1 MKKNTI
7 LYCFIL
13 FTVFISISCSQVGN
27 PGGALGSTSGFVDF
41 NFEINALNCDSS
53 CNWIEVTLYDA
64 KNLKA
69 IKGDSLTYSNID
81 QSSLKNGY
89 TYSSTVI
96 PDTKKTITIPRVP
109 TGMQGIILV
118 KISNVNGNTSSL
130 LYGGA
135 SNVFTVTGK
144 KINIKLNLEKLS
156 STHKVR
162 YDSNTE
168 NSENIEERL
177 PDSTY
182 VKLRKNTFSNEDKV
196 FVAWNTE
203 KDGSGISYNDEDIV
217 LIKDDITLYAQWKEL
232 TKILFNVEHYLE
244 DLEEGSYSLKETQ
257 SAYSVENIE
266 SLAKNYEGFS
276 PIEYKNGSLN
286 SDGKFEIKI
295 FYTRNIVTVNFD
307 SDGGSEIQSIKG
319 RYGTPITMET
329 PIKENLVFLGWNTNL
344 KFFPAEDTTLTAI
357 WGSSNEYTNED
368 VKTVISELE
377 GEGPHFVKVTGEI
390 TDSTILEIRKAL
402 IGNPTALVYLD
413 LSETTGLTE
422 LYSTHRYSCSSFSS
436 SGNHDSYCRFY
447 NFDGCTSLKSIKLP
461 NSLIKIE
468 DFSFYGCTNLTEIEI
483 PNSVTSIGKSAFYE
497 CTSLAEIEMPNSVTS
512 IGNYA
517 FYECTSLAE
526 IEIPNSVTSIG
537 DYAFNG
543 CTSLTEITFPEIV
556 TSFGTSV
563 VYDCNSLS
571 SVSFPE
577 GMTSISTDL
586 PKGLKSIYIPSTVR
600 GIGEEVFNNCSLL
613 EIKVSEENES
623 FMAKDNVLYSKD
635 GTKLIT
641 VSHNIENLIIPPE
654 VIKIKPCALYRNTSL
669 KTVSCL
675 GTSEIQ
681 IGNEAFYQCYNL
693 EFFEH
698 NSSISVGNAAFY
710 DCFSLKK
717 VPDLYDTIGNT
728 AFWNC
733 KNIEEFNFRLVVN
746 IGNFAFH
753 GCLGLRSANFAYPF
767 GTGGTKSFYI
777 VEKQVNISGNSNT
790 KEYLNK
796 SNGYT
801 FEDFQGEKGAALIRK
816 YTGSEDVRVES
827 GGYHCY
833 TWELK

>member
-1 MKKNTI
+1 MMQRTK
-7 LYCFIL
+7 
-13 FTVFISISCSQVGN
+13 
-27 PGGALGSTSGFVDF
+27 
-41 NFEINALNCDSS
+41 
-53 CNWIEVTLYDA
+53 
-64 KNLKA
+64 
-69 IKGDSLTYSNID
+69 KGDSLTYSNID

-118 KISNVNGNTSSL
+118 KISNLNGNTSSL

-135 SNVFTVTGK
+135 SNVFAVTGK
-144 KINIKLNLEKLS
+144 KINIKLNIEKLS

-413 LSETTGLTE
+413 LSETTGLTK
-422 LYSTHRYSCSSFSS
+422 LYSTHRGSCSSSSSS
-436 SGNHDSYCRFY
+436 SGNHETYYCYFY

-468 DFSFYGCTNLTEIEI
+468 DYSFYGCTNLTEIEI
-483 PNSVTSIGKSAFYE
+483 PNSVTSIG
-497 CTSLAEIEMPNSVTS
+497 
-512 IGNYA
+512 NYA
-517 FYECTSLAE
+517 FYRCTSLAE

-537 DYAFNG
+537 KYAFSG
-543 CTSLTEITFPEIV
+543 CTSLVEITFPEIV
-556 TSFGTSV
+556 SSFDTTA
-563 VYDCNSLS
+563 VYNCNSLS

-577 GMTSISTDL
+577 GMTKITNNL
-586 PKGLKSIYIPSTVR
+586 PSRLKSIYIPSTVIEIQDKAFN
-600 GIGEEVFNNCSLL
+600 IGSLL

-635 GTKLIT
+635 GTQLIA
-641 VSHNIENLIIPPE
+641 VSRNIENLIIPPE
-654 VIKIKPCALYRNTSL
+654 VIEIKPWALYKNTGL

-675 GTSEIQ
+675 GTSEIK
-681 IGNEAFYQCYNL
+681 IGNEAFFQCSNL
-693 EFFEH
+693 EYFEH
-698 NSSISVGNAAFY
+698 NSSISVGDYAFY
-710 DCFSLKK
+710 DCISLKK
-717 VPDLYDTIGNT
+717 VPDLYDKIGYT
-728 AFWNC
+728 AFANC
-733 KNIEEFNFRLVVN
+733 KNIEEFNFQLVVN
-746 IGNFAFH
+746 IGKFAFY

-767 GTGGTKSFYI
+767 GKNGADYFYLDI
-777 VEKQVNISGNSNT
+777 TYVNSSGSMTN
-790 KEYLNK
+790 EYLNS

-816 YTGSEDVRVES
+816 YTGSQDLRVGS
-827 GGYHCY
+827 SSYHCY
-833 TWELK
+833 TWELM

>member
-64 KNLKA
+64 KNLKT
-69 IKGDSLTYSNID
+69 IKGNSLTYSNID

-118 KISNVNGNTSSL
+118 KISNLNGNTSSL

-144 KINIKLNLEKLS
+144 KINIKLNIEKLS

-168 NSENIEERL
+168 NSENIEERF

-244 DLEEGSYSLKETQ
+244 DLEEGSYSLKETE
-257 SAYSVENIE
+257 SAYSLENIE

-295 FYTRNIVTVNFD
+295 FYSRNIVTVNFD

-413 LSETTGLTE
+413 LSETTGLTR
-422 LYSTHRYSCSSFSS
+422 LYSTHRSTSCSSSS
-436 SGNHDSYCRFY
+436 SSSSQHESYYCHFY

-468 DFSFYGCTNLTEIEI
+468 DYSFYGCTNLTEIEI
-483 PNSVTSIGKSAFYE
+483 PNSVTSIG
-497 CTSLAEIEMPNSVTS
+497 
-512 IGNYA
+512 NYT
-517 FYECTSLAE
+517 FNGCTSLAE

-537 DYAFNG
+537 KYAFNG

-556 TSFGTSV
+556 SSFDTTA
-563 VYDCNSLS
+563 VYNCNSLS

-577 GMTSISTDL
+577 GMTKITTSL
-586 PKGLKSIYIPSTVR
+586 PKGLKSIYIPSTV
-600 GIGEEVFNNCSLL
+600 IEIQDKVFNNCSLL

-635 GTKLIT
+635 GTQLIT

-654 VIKIKPCALYRNTSL
+654 VIEIKPCALYKNTSL

-681 IGNEAFYQCYNL
+681 IGNEAFFQCYNL

-710 DCFSLKK
+710 DCISLKK

-728 AFWNC
+728 AFANC
-733 KNIEEFNFRLVVN
+733 KNIEEFNFQLVVN
-746 IGNFAFH
+746 IGKFAFY

-767 GTGGTKSFYI
+767 GKNGADYFYIDITHLNTSGGT
-777 VEKQVNISGNSNT
+777 SNV
-790 KEYLNK
+790 YLNK

-816 YTGSEDVRVES
+816 YTGSEDVRVGS
-827 GGYHCY
+827 SSYSCY